1 MQLVRRIARSQV
13 SRIFNMEG
21 LVNMA
26 PFYNKSVKAD
36 RVEKTSMST

>member
-1 MQLVRRIARSQV
+1 MQLVRRIARSQA

-21 LVNMA
+21 LVDLA

-36 RVEKTSMST
+36 RVEKALMST